1 MKAVIRGA
9 AVAAMMALALTGCKD
24 GNAPADGAAKGSP
37 ATEGATAQSPAK
49 GGGGSSAP
57 SDGQGV
63 TPNFPPVWV
72 DATGLYSALPSDG
85 SVGDVMVGGE
95 PFVIQGGEAAT
106 YCEKETASPCPG
118 IQAAGHR
125 DMEARGNSDST
136 RVEFTLFTFP
146 TAEEAGKAMKN
157 LADQRRKKWAE
168 EGAPAKP
175 VTLKTDAD
183 ATDAMQ
189 DGDSIDVV
197 MRVGAVVAYLDADG
211 ASPDNVEYAAK
222 VQIARVK
229 SVSNG
234 INPDR

>member
-1 MKAVIRGA
+1 
-9 AVAAMMALALTGCKD
+9 MALALTGCKD
-24 GNAPADGAAKGSP
+24 GNAAAQAEAKGSP
-37 ATEGATAQSPAK
+37 ATGGETAKAPAK
-49 GGGGSSAP
+49 GGGGPSA
-57 SDGQGV
+57 SADGQGV

-106 YCEKETASPCPG
+106 YCEKQTASPCPG
-118 IQAAGHR
+118 LQAVGHR
-125 DMEARGNSDST
+125 DMEARGNADST
-136 RVEFTLFTFP
+136 RVEFTLLTFP
-146 TAEEAGKAMKN
+146 TAEEADQAMKN
-157 LADQRRKKWAE
+157 LADQRRKEWAE

-175 VTLKTDAD
+175 VTLNTDAD

-189 DGDSIDVV
+189 DGDSVDVI
-197 MRVGAVVAYLDADG
+197 MRVGAVVAYLDAYG
-211 ASPDNVEYAAK
+211 ASRNNVEYAGK

>member
-1 MKAVIRGA
+1 M
-9 AVAAMMALALTGCKD
+9 
-24 GNAPADGAAKGSP
+24 
-37 ATEGATAQSPAK
+37 
-49 GGGGSSAP
+49 
-57 SDGQGV
+57 

-72 DATGLYSALPSDG
+72 DATGMYSALPSDG

-95 PFVIQGGEAAT
+95 PFVLQGSEAAT

-118 IQAAGHR
+118 TQAAGHR
-125 DMEARGNSDST
+125 DMQARGNSDRT
-136 RVEFTLFTFP
+136 RVEFTLFTFR
-146 TAEEAGKAMKN
+146 TAEEAAKAMKN

-175 VTLKTDAD
+175 LTLNTDAD
-183 ATDAMQ
+183 ASDAMQ

-197 MRVGAVVAYLDADG
+197 MRIGAVVAYLDASG
-211 ASPDNVEYAAK
+211 ASRDDVQYAAT